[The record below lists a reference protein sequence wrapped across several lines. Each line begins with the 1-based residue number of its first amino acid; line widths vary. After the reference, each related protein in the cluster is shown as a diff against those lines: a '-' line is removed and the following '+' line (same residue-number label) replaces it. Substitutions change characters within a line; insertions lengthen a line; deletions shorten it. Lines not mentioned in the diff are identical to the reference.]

1 MKKQKSDNTQ
11 YDKKIFRI
19 WTILNKLD
27 AGKHVFTSKLA
38 DEFNISVRSIQ
49 RDVELLNLVG
59 FPIVPCGKGCYSFVE
74 GFSLGR
80 MMLTEEDATLIAF
93 FYDVSKSLGSKFE
106 NSFKTFLKKV
116 LTNNQ
121 SSPYYLKVCDGIKL
135 KEEYPFADIISEGI
149 NNNSYVK
156 VNYVSGKGN
165 GEAKDYEV
173 QPLKMIF
180 YEGFWYLLA
189 KSEDKDI
196 LRKLRFDRMKSVEPM
211 DKYFKTPENLKLIL
225 DESTNV
231 WFEGER
237 NKKVTLEISC
247 EVAEFFKKRNYFPKQ
262 KIVKERSNGNL
273 VMESFIS
280 DDMEIIPTVLSWI
293 PWVDVV
299 TPKEIKEKL
308 HKRIKAYLNK

>member
-1 MKKQKSDNTQ
+1 MTKNKKTQ

-19 WTILNKLD
+19 WTMLNKLD
-27 AGKHVFTSKLA
+27 SGKHIFTSKLA

-59 FPIVPCGKGCYSFVE
+59 FPIEPCGKGCYKFVE

-80 MMLTEEDATLIAF
+80 MMLTEEDATLITF
-93 FYDVSKSLGSKFE
+93 FYDVSHSLGSKFE
-106 NSFKTFLKKV
+106 DSFKNFLKKI
-116 LTNNQ
+116 LSSDK

-135 KEEYPFADIISEGI
+135 RAEYSFADILTDGI

-156 VNYVSGKGN
+156 IKYVSGK
-165 GEAKDYEV
+165 EPAEEKFYEV
-173 QPLKMIF
+173 KPLKMIF

-189 KSEDKDI
+189 QADKEDI
-196 LRKLRFDRMKSVEPM
+196 LRKFRLDRIRSAEAMDEYFD
-211 DKYFKTPENLKLIL
+211 TPANLKLIL

-237 NKKVTLEISC
+237 NKKVTLEISS

-262 KIVKERSNGNL
+262 KIVKERNNGNI
-273 VMESFIS
+273 VMESYIS

-293 PWVDVV
+293 PWVEVV
-299 TPKEIKEKL
+299 SPKEIKEKL
-308 HKRIKAYLNK
+308 NKRIKAYLEK